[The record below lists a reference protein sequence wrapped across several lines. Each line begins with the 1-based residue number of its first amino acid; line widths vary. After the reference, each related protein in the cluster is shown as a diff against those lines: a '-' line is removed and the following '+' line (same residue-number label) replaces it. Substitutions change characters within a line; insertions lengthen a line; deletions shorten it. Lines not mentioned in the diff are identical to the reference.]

1 MHNFFQFGNLFT
13 EINIFAIHC
22 KYFTYNKNYA
32 MMIQK
37 EVERMI
43 PTKDLKK
50 RDLYL
55 NKLIAFQDTEPVK
68 VITGI
73 RRCGKSSLMKLM
85 AAHLLESGV

>member
-22 KYFTYNKNYA
+22 KYFTYDKIYA
-32 MMIQK
+32 MIIQK
-37 EVERMI
+37 EAEFMI
-43 PTKDLKK
+43 PTKELKK

-73 RRCGKSSLMKLM
+73 RKRRFIRSD
-85 AAHLLESGV
+85 H